1 MDNFLEA
8 IDDGQGVYLSL
19 NGQAIFIPRRHLG
32 LHLQLSRIE
41 ERIIEAE
48 SAADMAAGI
57 LHYLTL
63 AGIPEAESLPALDQ
77 LEVFLL
83 LRRLNSWQ
91 WVLPW
96 LSAPPSQE
104 PEKLPYEYQGRQ
116 WAIWIHKIAWRY
128 GWSRDQ
134 ILSLWP
140 EEAAAYVQEILVSE
154 YYDLENRRALSEV
167 SYRYDSGTKTSKY
180 IPSPKPNWMIDNEPP
195 KSIRIHKSMLPV
207 GNVISLRDDD
217 NEIPPH

>member
-1 MDNFLEA
+1 MDNFLDA
-8 IDDGQGVYLSL
+8 IADTQGVYLKFE
-19 NGQAIFIPRRHLG
+19 NRPVFIPRCRLG
-32 LHLQLSRIE
+32 LHLQLSRLE
-41 ERIIEAE
+41 ERIIKAE

-57 LHYLTL
+57 LLYLSL
-63 AGIPEAESLPALDQ
+63 AGVPDAEPLSATEQ
-77 LEVFLL
+77 IEFFLI
-83 LRRLNSWQ
+83 LRRLNAWQ

-104 PEKLPYEYQGRQ
+104 PEILPYEYAGRQ

-134 ILSLWP
+134 ILNLWP

-154 YYDLENRRALSEV
+154 YYDLENQRALSEV

-180 IPSPKPNWMIDNEPP
+180 IPSPKPNWMVDNKPP
-195 KSIRIHKSMLPV
+195 ESIRIHRSALPV
-207 GNVISLRDDD
+207 GNVISLKDEDTV
-217 NEIPPH
+217 N